1 MSEYPPRRQRLQSR
15 ASRSRRRSDWN
26 LLIRASS
33 LAIALTITFIL
44 IISAM
49 PRAPKQVE
57 AEQTAPT
64 LQWTAVPRVNPK
76 QQAKEPAIALE
87 VKGELPGGESS
98 QDVPHSAAGTTS
110 VVPGTWQGRGT
121 GKVYFYR
128 VEVENGLPVNGE
140 TAAKSIHAILNDPR
154 GWGGKQGEI
163 SFTRTDGQADFRIV
177 IASPALTDRLCAP
190 LTTNGVSNCRNGDN
204 VVLNAHRWIGGAKM
218 WFQKGKSMTD
228 YRIYEVSHETGH
240 WLGHGHLFC
249 PQPGGLAPVMQQQ
262 SADGG
267 ENLGCIPN
275 GWANP

>member
-1 MSEYPPRRQRLQSR
+1 M
-15 ASRSRRRSDWN
+15 
-26 LLIRASS
+26 LIRASS

-49 PRAPKQVE
+49 PRAPKNAE
-57 AEQTAPT
+57 AVQTAPT
-64 LQWTAVPRVNPK
+64 LRWTAVPLVNPK
-76 QQAKEPAIALE
+76 QQAKEPAIALQ
-87 VKGELPGGESS
+87 VKGDLPGGETSK
-98 QDVPHSAAGTTS
+98 DVPPSASGNTS
-110 VVPGTWQGRGT
+110 VLPGTWQGRGT

-128 VEVENGLPVNGE
+128 VEVENGLPINGE

-204 VVLNAHRWIGGAKM
+204 VVLNAHRWIGGAQM
-218 WFQKGKSMTD
+218 WFQKGKTITD

-262 SADGG
+262 SSDGG
-267 ENLGCIPN
+267 QNMGCIPN